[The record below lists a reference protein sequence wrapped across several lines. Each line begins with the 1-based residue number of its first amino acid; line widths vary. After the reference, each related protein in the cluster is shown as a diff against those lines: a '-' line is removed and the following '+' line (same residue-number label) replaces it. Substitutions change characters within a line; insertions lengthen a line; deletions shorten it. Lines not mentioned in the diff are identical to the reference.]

1 MTSGQVSMGKS
12 TAVITGAGSGI
23 GRALAQL
30 CASRGYDLIL
40 YDINGEELESSADE
54 AKAHGGKVHARR
66 LDVGDEGAIE
76 QAAEEAAQEAGS
88 VSMLFNNAG
97 VALGGRF
104 DDTTSEDYR
113 WLMEINLFGVVNM
126 TRAFLPLLHKHQPRA
141 QVVNISSIFGIIA
154 PPGQTAYSA
163 AKFAVRGF
171 SEALRHELEGS
182 SVGVTV
188 VHPGGVATNI
198 AKRARVSANIT
209 KEEMETAQAQAKKSL
224 VMPPPKAAQ
233 IILDGAE
240 RGQKRV
246 LVGNDA
252 KMIALLQ
259 RMKPVGYWDTLKR
272 NASIA
277 PPKRPAS

>member
-1 MTSGQVSMGKS
+1 MSEAKG

-30 CASRGYDLIL
+30 GASRGYDLIL
-40 YDINGEELESSADE
+40 YDINGDELESSAEE
-54 AKAHGGKVHARR
+54 ARGHGTKVHARR
-66 LDVGDEGAIE
+66 LDVGDEGAIS

-88 VSMLFNNAG
+88 VSLLVNNAG
-97 VALGGRF
+97 VALGGTF
-104 DDTTSEDYR
+104 EDTASEDYR

-126 TRAFLPLLHKHQPRA
+126 TRAFLPLLKKHQPRA
-141 QVVNISSIFGIIA
+141 QIVNISSIFGIIA
-154 PPGQTAYSA
+154 PAGQTAYSA

-171 SEALRHELEGS
+171 SESLRHELEHS

-198 AKRARVSANIT
+198 AKRARISQNAT
-209 KEEMETAQAQAKKSL
+209 PEEIAEAQRRAAKSL
-224 VMPPPKAAQ
+224 VMPPPRAAE

-252 KMIALLQ
+252 RMLAAIQ
-259 RMKPVGYWDTLKR
+259 RTLPVSYWQVLKR
-272 NASIA
+272 IGGLA
-277 PPKRPAS
+277 PAGQKSS